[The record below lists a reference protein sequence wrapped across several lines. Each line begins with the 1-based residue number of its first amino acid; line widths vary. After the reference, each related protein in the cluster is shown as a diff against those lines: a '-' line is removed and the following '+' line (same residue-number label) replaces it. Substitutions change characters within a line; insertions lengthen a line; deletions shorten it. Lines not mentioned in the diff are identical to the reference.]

1 MQKKI
6 LFQIILILALVACV
20 GVAVAVLF
28 SGNGSKDN
36 VLEEFPVER
45 KPADIC
51 DDYPGLAAIPLDAA
65 MILSNKSVSSAVELL
80 TDQTAIYRTLFAGT
94 GKKTITPFI
103 DSLATPAYK
112 HVNGPCIIS
121 MHYSRDLEPLMVLS
135 GCKKAHPRAV
145 VHDPCFDSPKFGHI

>member
-45 KPADIC
+45 KPEDIC
-51 DDYPGLAAIPLDAA
+51 DD
-65 MILSNKSVSSAVELL
+65 
-80 TDQTAIYRTLFAGT
+80 
-94 GKKTITPFI
+94 
-103 DSLATPAYK
+103 
-112 HVNGPCIIS
+112 
-121 MHYSRDLEPLMVLS
+121 
-135 GCKKAHPRAV
+135 
-145 VHDPCFDSPKFGHI
+145 